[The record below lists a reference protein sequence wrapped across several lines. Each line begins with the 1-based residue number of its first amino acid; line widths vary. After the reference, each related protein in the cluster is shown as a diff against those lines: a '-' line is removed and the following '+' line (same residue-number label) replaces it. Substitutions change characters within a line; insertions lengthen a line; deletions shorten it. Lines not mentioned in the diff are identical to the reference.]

1 MVKYKIKEED
11 EDLVEEFIN
20 RSLNDH
26 MRFTRDESTLKN
38 NIRIGKLG
46 EIAYKAYAG
55 DNISEIDWKPIPQPG
70 PDFRSIEGTGIQVK
84 TIAED
89 ARWCSFYNWN
99 FDTLVVLRMKGDLI
113 ELIGEFDLE
122 FLKGIAK
129 KSNFKGWYIDPVKCV

>member
-38 NIRIGKLG
+38 HIRIGKLG

-55 DNISEIDWKPIPQPG
+55 DSISEIDWKPIPQSG
-70 PDFRSIEGTGIQVK
+70 PDFRSIDGTGIQVK
-84 TIAED
+84 TITED
-89 ARWCSFYNWN
+89 SKWCTFYNWN
-99 FDTLVVLRMKGDLI
+99 FDTLAVLRMNGDLI
-113 ELIGEFDLE
+113 ELVGEFDLE